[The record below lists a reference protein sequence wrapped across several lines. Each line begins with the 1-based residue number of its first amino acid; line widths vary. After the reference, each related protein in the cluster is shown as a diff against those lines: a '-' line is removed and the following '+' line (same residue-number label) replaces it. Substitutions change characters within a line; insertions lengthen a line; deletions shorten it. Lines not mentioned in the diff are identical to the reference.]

1 MVNSIRGI
9 FTKFMDISRIKEI
22 AELKERIGK
31 IEIEVLAPKLTDIS
45 HIPMI
50 YEWICEF
57 SKEISGYP
65 KQGTPDANKRALF
78 CFIALYSPR
87 SFTDTGFMIR
97 GLRDEIAK
105 LFNLS
110 GSHISNLSKD
120 LAFHHKIYSDYRND
134 VDTLLQKIN
143 ERIDRRI
150 LELIQR

>member
-1 MVNSIRGI
+1 
-9 FTKFMDISRIKEI
+9 MDISRIKEI

-31 IEIEVLAPKLTDIS
+31 IEIEILAPKLTDVS

-57 SKEISGYP
+57 SKEIPGYP
-65 KQGTPDANKRALF
+65 KQGTSEANKRALF
-78 CFIALYSPR
+78 CFIALYSPQ
-87 SFTDTGFMIR
+87 SFADNGFMVR
-97 GLRDEIAK
+97 GLREPIAK

-120 LAFHHKIYSDYRND
+120 LAFHHKIYSDYRNN

-143 ERIDRRI
+143 ERIDRRV
-150 LELIQR
+150 LDLISR

>member
-1 MVNSIRGI
+1 
-9 FTKFMDISRIKEI
+9 MDISRIKEI

-31 IEIEVLAPKLTDIS
+31 IEIEVLAPKLTDVS
-45 HIPMI
+45 HIPII

-57 SKEISGYP
+57 SKEMPGYP

-78 CFIALYSPR
+78 CFIALYSPQ
-87 SFTDTGFMIR
+87 SFTDTGFMVR
-97 GLRDEIAK
+97 GLRDVIAK

-110 GSHISNLSKD
+110 GSHISNITKD

-143 ERIDRRI
+143 ERIDRI
-150 LELIQR
+150 TLDLISR